1 MKYSYKFSDAIH
13 LLSYLE
19 IFKNEDLSSRAI
31 AASIES
37 NPSIIRQLI
46 SDLRSAVLI
55 ETRQGKASARLI
67 RKPSDITLFDIYMAI
82 DIDHELLHVDP
93 KTNLN
98 CSVGRNVQTSLVGF
112 YEEIQNSA
120 FEQMKKITLQ
130 DVISDLL
137 ARDTSIN

>member
-37 NPSIIRQLI
+37 NPSIIRQLM

-82 DIDHELLHVDP
+82 D
-93 KTNLN
+93 
-98 CSVGRNVQTSLVGF
+98 
-112 YEEIQNSA
+112 
-120 FEQMKKITLQ
+120 
-130 DVISDLL
+130 
-137 ARDTSIN
+137 

>member
-37 NPSIIRQLI
+37 NPSIIRQLM

-82 DIDHELLHVDP
+82 DIDL
-93 KTNLN
+93 
-98 CSVGRNVQTSLVGF
+98 SL
-112 YEEIQNSA
+112 IH
-120 FEQMKKITLQ
+120 
-130 DVISDLL
+130 IS
-137 ARDTSIN
+137 

>member
-1 MKYSYKFSDAIH
+1 MKI
-13 LLSYLE
+13 LSVSTATNFLT
-19 IFKNEDLSSRAI
+19 ISLNEDEKVIKQVEEKDQRNHSEHL
-31 AASIES
+31 
-37 NPSIIRQLI
+37 
-46 SDLRSAVLI
+46 
-55 ETRQGKASARLI
+55 GKASARLI